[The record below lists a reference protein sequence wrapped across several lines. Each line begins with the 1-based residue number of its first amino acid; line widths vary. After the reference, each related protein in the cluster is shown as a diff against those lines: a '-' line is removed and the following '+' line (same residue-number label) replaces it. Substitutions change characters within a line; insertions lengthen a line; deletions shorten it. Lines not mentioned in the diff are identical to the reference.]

1 MTPSKD
7 QTPLAVVE
15 RFLHAMSR
23 LDVDGMFAGQAP
35 DVVCA
40 FPTAP
45 GGPQEI
51 RGWDTNRTFYATV
64 IRPMTP
70 TFSITRMELHA
81 LADDPARI
89 VVEYA
94 SDGSLVDGSPYQNRY
109 LALGTVRDG
118 LIRHWTEYADPAP
131 IARALAAVQ
140 AAPPAVAGR

>member
-1 MTPSKD
+1 MNPSKD

-15 RFLHAMSR
+15 RFLQAMSR
-23 LDVDGMFAGQAP
+23 LDVEGMFAEQAP
-35 DVVCA
+35 DIVCA

-51 RGWDTNRTFYATV
+51 RGWDTNRTFYSTV

-70 TFSITRMELHA
+70 TFTITRMELHTF
-81 LADDPARI
+81 ADDPERI

-109 LALGTVRDG
+109 LALGAVRDG
-118 LIRHWTEYADPAP
+118 LIHRWTEYSDPAP
-131 IARALAAVQ
+131 IERALAAVQ
-140 AAPPAVAGR
+140 AAPPAVDG

>member
-1 MTPSKD
+1 MNPSKD

-15 RFLHAMSR
+15 RFLQAMSR
-23 LDVDGMFAGQAP
+23 RDVDGMFAEQAP
-35 DVVCA
+35 DVVCV

-51 RGWDTNRTFYATV
+51 RGWDTNRAFYATV

-81 LADDPARI
+81 FADDPTR
-89 VVEYA
+89 VVGEYA

-109 LALGTVRDG
+109 LALGAVRDG
-118 LIRHWTEYADPAP
+118 LIQRWTEYSDPAP
-131 IARALAAVQ
+131 IERALAAVQ
-140 AAPPAVAGR
+140 AAPPAVDG

>member
-1 MTPSKD
+1 MNPLKD

-15 RFLHAMSR
+15 RFLQAMSR
-23 LDVDGMFAGQAP
+23 LDVDGMFAAQAP
-35 DVVCA
+35 DIVCV

-51 RGWDTNRTFYATV
+51 RGWETNRAFYATV

-70 TFSITRMELHA
+70 TFTITRMELHA
-81 LADDPARI
+81 FADDPARI

-109 LALGTVRDG
+109 LSLATVRDG
-118 LIRHWTEYADPAP
+118 LIQRWTEYSDPAP
-131 IARALAAVQ
+131 IERAFAAVR
-140 AAPPAVAGR
+140 AVSPVVDG